1 MKLLLAF
8 SAAAQAYPTQWIVPQ
23 STLPKD
29 LPSQQL
35 EQLVDSFEFVW
46 ELDELSFQERV
57 DAVSKILFRK

>member
-23 STLPKD
+23 STLD

-35 EQLVDSFEFVW
+35 EQVVNFFRFRYPNELPFE
-46 ELDELSFQERV
+46 ERV
-57 DAVSKILFRK
+57 DAVS

>member
-23 STLPKD
+23 STLD

-35 EQLVDSFEFVW
+35 EQVVNFFRFYSTPENFI
-46 ELDELSFQERV
+46 SIK
-57 DAVSKILFRK
+57 DAVDIVS